1 MSIPIAPPPVQ
12 DKASNQAITALIL
25 GIAGILTVWCC
36 GFGALVAPFGWYLG
50 HKELQMIASGQS
62 SASGQGIAQAGKI
75 LGLIGTI
82 LGVLM
87 LAWILFAGGLA
98 FFQAM
103 AANAGN

>member
-12 DKASNQAITALIL
+12 AKASNQAITALIL

-36 GFGALVAPFGWYLG
+36 GFGIVVSPFAWFLG

-62 SASGQGIAQAGKI
+62 PATGQGIAQAGKI

-82 LGVLM
+82 LGILM
-87 LAWILFAGGLA
+87 LVWVLFAGGLA

-103 AANAGN
+103 AANVGK